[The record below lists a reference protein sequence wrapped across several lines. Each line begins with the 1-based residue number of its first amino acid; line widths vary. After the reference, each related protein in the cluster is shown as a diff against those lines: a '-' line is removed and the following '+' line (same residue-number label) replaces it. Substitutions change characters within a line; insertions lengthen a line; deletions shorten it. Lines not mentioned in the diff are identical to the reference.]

1 MQNHLPNKINQT
13 KIISLHRHL
22 RRSAGKRAKK
32 ATTEIHQYRFIH
44 ICLIHLYTQATSVIP
59 SENQTWFSSEI
70 SQLAMYD
77 CWLVTSHMI
86 PYYPPLFHSLRWISD
101 FRLKRC
107 SLPWDLFLDFTH
119 DLPFLRNFH
128 GFPQVLP
135 MISPQKKSCHGASNT
150 GDGLPVFPVT
160 AKAWQTVQLTIEWW
174 LSLIFHNPYSKLR

>member
-135 MISPQKKSCHGASNT
+135 MISPQKKTLPRRLQYRRRTASLSSHRQSLA
-150 GDGLPVFPVT
+150 DGPIDHWMVTFIDFP
-160 AKAWQTVQLTIEWW
+160 
-174 LSLIFHNPYSKLR
+174 

>member
-44 ICLIHLYTQATSVIP
+44 RCLIHLYTQATSVIP

-86 PYYPPLFHSLRWISD
+86 PYYPMLFHSLRWISD

-135 MISPQKKSCHGASNT
+135 MISPQKKNAATAPPIQATDCQSFQSPPKPGRRSNWPLN
-150 GDGLPVFPVT
+150 GDFHWFSIIL
-160 AKAWQTVQLTIEWW
+160 TV
-174 LSLIFHNPYSKLR
+174 S